1 MKFPITVLVTVLVTG
16 LAALALAGCM
26 GAEGN
31 PGGQPYA
38 DAPGG
43 VIAVKP
49 EPAPAVTY
57 DPNAAPPAFDDMKIG
72 QPALNPAPAPLYR
85 PSPRQP

>member
-1 MKFPITVLVTVLVTG
+1 MKFPITVLAAL
-16 LAALALAGCM
+16 LAPLALAGCM

-38 DAPGG
+38 DTSGG

-57 DPNAAPPAFDDMKIG
+57 DPYAAQPAFDDMQIG
-72 QPALNPAPAPLYR
+72 QPALNPPPAPPPLYR
-85 PSPRQP
+85 PLPRRP